1 MDWLAGWQ
9 FGQGEGRMK
18 TGRQRQKDGFSF
30 DRGNRLGEC
39 YFMSTL
45 YKRIRKLK
53 ANSFTLV
60 ELLVVISIIG
70 LLAGLSVPAIQGGL
84 DKAKQQTDVSNIRQL
99 GMILFA
105 DAMENEGSFATGNGI
120 KDVVTNLI
128 ANGLLNS
135 PKILSG
141 TGFKSAASTN
151 APDIVSS
158 QNIAWVM
165 LDGMTVSSNGLIPL
179 LISRGVQAPIGQN
192 LNLQAISTGW
202 RDKGVVVYRIQN
214 SAEFI
219 RSGTAGAAPKTV
231 NTGLDSPVGSR
242 IME

>member
-1 MDWLAGWQ
+1 MTNII
-9 FGQGEGRMK
+9 R
-18 TGRQRQKDGFSF
+18 
-30 DRGNRLGEC
+30 RL
-39 YFMSTL
+39 
-45 YKRIRKLK
+45 KKLK

-105 DAMENEGSFATGNGI
+105 DAMENEGTFATGNGI

-135 PKILSG
+135 TKILAG

-151 APDIVSS
+151 APDIVPS

-165 LDGMTVSSNGLIPL
+165 LDGMTVSSNGVIPL
-179 LISRGVQAPIGQN
+179 LISRGVAAPIGQN
-192 LNLQAISTGW
+192 LNLQTITTGW
-202 RDKGVVVYRIQN
+202 RDKGVVIYRIQN

-219 RSGTAGAAPKTV
+219 RSGSGGAAAKTV
-231 NTGLDSPVGSR
+231 KTGLDSPVGSR
-242 IME
+242 ILE